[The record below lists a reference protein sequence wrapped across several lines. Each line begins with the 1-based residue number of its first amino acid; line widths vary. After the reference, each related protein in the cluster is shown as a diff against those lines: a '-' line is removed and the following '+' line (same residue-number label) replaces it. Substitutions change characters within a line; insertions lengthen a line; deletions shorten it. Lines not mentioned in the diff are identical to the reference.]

1 VVQQEMT
8 RGNALLGSTGAYL
21 YLASV
26 LANRPVTDYTPRIV
40 PSKEGAF
47 IPLESIEILWQR

>member
-1 VVQQEMT
+1 
-8 RGNALLGSTGAYL
+8 
-21 YLASV
+21 V

-47 IPLESIEILWQR
+47 VPLESIEILWQR